1 MSYRS
6 HANGTHYRLT
16 QGHRRF
22 SVASV
27 LEQPQH
33 RATYTEI
40 LNEINT
46 VGDAE
51 NAAQAFQNAF
61 EHAETRERKVI
72 IKKSVVSRA
81 NRAASNSKN
90 PRLTA
95 ENRLREK
102 KVAEKLSQAH
112 KKMIIPAR
120 IRTKSGNVSNQ
131 WVKQETPNMKIAM
144 GGRCQYPNCTETN
157 LKKLQFVHINETP
170 ISRTGP
176 RDCKEKLVDVHQHPE
191 DYKLECHRHHITD
204 PQAVAHDSEMREK
217 GHR

>member
-6 HANGTHYRLT
+6 HANGKHYPIT

-22 SVASV
+22 SVASN
-27 LEQPQH
+27 LETQH
-33 RATYTEI
+33 RATFTEI
-40 LNEINT
+40 LSEVHT
-46 VGDAE
+46 PLEAE
-51 NAAQAFQNAF
+51 TAATAFLNAF
-61 EHAETRERKVI
+61 SKAETRERKVI

-81 NRAASNSKN
+81 NRAAANSKN

-120 IRTKSGNVSNQ
+120 IRTKSGNVSNR
-131 WVKQETPNMKIAM
+131 WVKENTPIQKQSM
-144 GGRCQYPNCTETN
+144 GGKCEYPNCTETD
-157 LKKLQFVHINETP
+157 LDKLEFVHISETQ
-170 ISRTGP
+170 ISRTGG
-176 RDCKEKLVDVHQHPE
+176 RDRKEKLVDVHKNPQS
-191 DYKLECHRHHITD
+191 YRLECAKHHHID
-204 PQAVAHDSEMREK
+204 PEAVAHDSKMREL